1 MSNITIKRGDYVVAT
16 KDINDIQERS
26 VGLVGDVLGEKL
38 TVFFIGANK
47 IVEINSNYVA
57 YLDIEKTG
65 KPYKKKI
72 CNICHLLK
80 NDLE

>member
-1 MSNITIKRGDYVVAT
+1 MKHPIKAGNYVVAT
-16 KDINDIQERS
+16 SDIDGIREIS
-26 VGLVGDVLGEKL
+26 VGLVGDVSGEKI
-38 TVFFIGANK
+38 TVFFIGAGRT
-47 IVEINSNYVA
+47 VETDNNHVA

-80 NDLE
+80 MT